1 LKTSSELIHATLFT
15 MIRRFVTRLV
25 FVWLCVQT
33 LEIPAFSATLSVQ
46 LSAEPTQFDPLL
58 LEDGQ
63 ALKIAANTFGTLFEY
78 DGKGERSKS
87 LVETYGVSRDRK
99 LYTFKFRKG
108 LVWSDGK
115 PFHASHF
122 LLAVKRLVQSPIRA
136 ALSELFPEID
146 LAGCRVVD
154 AKTAEIR
161 LKKADNQFLNWLTLP
176 PFAPIREDLIDRYTK
191 GRNPVAPTLGAY
203 EITEYKRE
211 SHLLL
216 KRNPRF
222 HAFRPETIEEVK
234 IRFLPEEA
242 SLLPL
247 FKSGAVDIL
256 NKVPVLQVE
265 DIAEIGTVRDVAVE
279 AVTYLA
285 FNTRK
290 PPFNEL
296 KNRLAVR
303 DALAGSKKVELA
315 RLLKTGEL
323 AAPTFL
329 PSILIPSGSVRRE
342 RLPSGNKEKSELS
355 LPWVI
360 QSDMSSRNKTM
371 LEYVQS
377 EIKDELGWRP
387 TLDLVDW
394 KAHYARLKTEPGQM
408 FRFGWQNPVS
418 DPYVVYQVL
427 TSKSPNNFTGW
438 SNAEFDE
445 LVEDLRQEMRQVKK
459 SKLISDIELILW
471 EEAPVVPLLHQ
482 RLKFAYSK
490 RVSGFRANPFGIV
503 VFRELRLTEEKQ

>member
-1 LKTSSELIHATLFT
+1 
-15 MIRRFVTRLV
+15 MIRRFVTSLV
-25 FVWLCVQT
+25 LAGLCSQA
-33 LEIPAFSATLSVQ
+33 LDFPAFSATLSVQ

-58 LEDGQ
+58 LEDGTG
-63 ALKIAANTFGTLFEY
+63 LKIGANTFGTLFEY
-78 DGKGERSKS
+78 DGRGERSKS
-87 LVETYGVSRDRK
+87 LIETYGVSRDRK
-99 LYTFKFRKG
+99 VYTFKFRKG
-108 LVWSDGK
+108 LMWSDGK

-122 LLAVKRLVQSPIRA
+122 LLAVKRVVQSPVRA

-146 LAGCRVVD
+146 LAASRVVD

-161 LKKADNQFLNWLTLP
+161 LKRADNQFLNWLTLP
-176 PFAPIREDLIDRYTK
+176 PFAPIREDLIERYTK

-203 EITEYKRE
+203 EIVEYKRE

-216 KRNPRF
+216 RRNPNF
-222 HAFRPETIEEVK
+222 HAFQPASVEEVK
-234 IRFLPEEA
+234 LRFLPEES

-247 FKSGAVDIL
+247 FKSGAIDIL
-256 NKVPVLQVE
+256 NKVPVLQAE
-265 DIAEIGTVRDVAVE
+265 DIAEIGTVRDVPVE

-285 FNTRK
+285 FNVRK
-290 PPFNEL
+290 PPFNDV

-315 RLLKTGEL
+315 RLLRTGEV

-329 PSILIPSGSVRRE
+329 PSILIPSGAVRRE
-342 RLPSGNKEKSELS
+342 RLPTGSKVKAESVQS
-355 LPWVI
+355 WVI

-377 EIKDELGWRP
+377 EIKDELGWSP

-394 KAHYARLKTEPGQM
+394 KAHYARLKSDPGQV

-459 SKLISDIELILW
+459 SKLISDLELILW

-490 RVSGFRANPFGIV
+490 RVSGFRANPFGVV
-503 VFRELRLTEEKQ
+503 VFREIRLAEEKKEEKK